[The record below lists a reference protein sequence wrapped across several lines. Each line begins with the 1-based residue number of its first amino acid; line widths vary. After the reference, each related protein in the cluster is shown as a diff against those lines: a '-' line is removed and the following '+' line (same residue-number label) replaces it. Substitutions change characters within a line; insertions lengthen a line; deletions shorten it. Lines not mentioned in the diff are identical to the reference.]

1 MWPFIKFL
9 PDKTN
14 FKYVAFAPFLMVV
27 SLLACIA
34 SLYLTVWPLTPPC
47 GGLNCGVDFK
57 GGSMIEISTAPR
69 NVDHE
74 ALETLDQVGLGEVQV
89 QGFTDPTAAMVRY
102 ETPENIESGQAQA
115 IMRQAITERLGE
127 GVHFGRADVVGAKV
141 SGELFLL
148 GVIALLAG
156 IGLMLVYIW
165 FRFGFTFGAAAVLAL
180 AHDVILTFGLFAVT
194 RMEFTL
200 VAVGSIL
207 TIIGYSINDKIV
219 VLDRVRENLRKYK
232 RMPMKEL
239 IDLSINETLSR
250 TIITG
255 VTGLMALGVMAYYG
269 GEALF
274 AFAVSMFF
282 GIVIGTYSS
291 IFIAAPALIFFGVGR
306 RDSFKTSDEQKKAK
320 RSGGEAA
327 SSMP

>member
-1 MWPFIKFL
+1 MWPLIKFL
-9 PDKTN
+9 PEKTN
-14 FKYVAFAPFLMVV
+14 FKYVVFAPFLMFV
-27 SLLACIA
+27 SLALCVA

-57 GGSMIEISTAPR
+57 GGSLIEISTAPR
-69 NVDHE
+69 NIDHA
-74 ALETLDQVGLGEVQV
+74 ALDSLDELGFGEVQV
-89 QGFTDPTAAMVRY
+89 QGFTDPTAAMVRF
-102 ETPENIESGQAQA
+102 ETPENIPSAQA
-115 IMRQAITERLGE
+115 MQTMREAITERLGD

-148 GVIALLAG
+148 GVIALGAG
-156 IGLMLVYIW
+156 VTLMLVYIW
-165 FRFGFTFGAAAVLAL
+165 FRFGFTFGAAAVMAL
-180 AHDVILTFGLFAVT
+180 AHDVILTFGLFAIT

-232 RMPMKEL
+232 KMPMKEL

-255 VTGLMALGVMAYYG
+255 VTGLMALAVMAYYG

-282 GIVIGTYSS
+282 GIVVGTYSS
-291 IFIAAPALIFFGVGR
+291 IFIAAPALTFFGVGR
-306 RDSFKTSDEQKKAK
+306 RDNFKTAAEQKKKPSADEVY
-320 RSGGEAA
+320 SQ
-327 SSMP
+327 P

>member
-1 MWPFIKFL
+1 MWPLIKFL
-9 PDKTN
+9 PEKTN
-14 FKYVAFAPFLMVV
+14 FKYVAFAPFFGVI
-27 SLLACIA
+27 SALACLA
-34 SLYLTVWPLTPPC
+34 SIYLTVMPLTPPC

-74 ALETLDQVGLGEVQV
+74 ALESLRDLGLGDVRVQA
-89 QGFTDPTAAMVRY
+89 FTDPTAAMVNY
-102 ETPENIESGQAQA
+102 ETPENMSSEEAQA
-115 IMRQAITERLGE
+115 LMRQAITERLGAD
-127 GVHFGRADVVGAKV
+127 VHFGRADVVGAKV

-148 GVIALLAG
+148 GVAALGAG
-156 IGLMLVYIW
+156 ICLMLVYIW
-165 FRFGFTFGAAAVLAL
+165 FRFGFTFGAAAVIAL
-180 AHDVILTFGLFAVT
+180 AHDVLLTFGLFAVT
-194 RMEFTL
+194 QMEFTL
-200 VAVGSIL
+200 TAVGSIL

-219 VLDRVRENLRKYK
+219 VLDRVRENLRKFK
-232 RMPMKEL
+232 KMPMKDL
-239 IDLSINETLSR
+239 IDLSVNETLSR

-291 IFIAAPALIFFGVGR
+291 IFIAAPILTWFGVGR
-306 RDSFKTSDEQKKAK
+306 RDAYKTEGEKKS
-320 RSGGEAA
+320 SGPAT
-327 SSMP
+327 STP

>member
-1 MWPFIKFL
+1 MWPLIKLL
-9 PDKTN
+9 PEKTN
-14 FKYVAFAPFLMVV
+14 FKYVVMAPIFGVL
-27 SLLACIA
+27 SLLACVA
-34 SLYLTVWPLTPPC
+34 SLYLTIMPLTPPC

-57 GGSMIEISTAPR
+57 GGSLLEFSTAPR
-69 NVDHE
+69 EVDLA
-74 ALETLDQVGLGEVQV
+74 ALRSLNDVGFGEVQV
-89 QGFTDPTAAMVRY
+89 QGFQDPTAAMVRY
-102 ETPENIESGQAQA
+102 ETPPNVESAEAQA
-115 IMRQAITERLGE
+115 TMRAAITERLGE
-127 GVHFGRADVVGAKV
+127 GVRFGRADVVGAKV

-148 GVIALLAG
+148 GAAALLAG

-165 FRFGFTFGAAAVLAL
+165 FRFGLTFGAAAVTAL

-194 RMEFTL
+194 QMEFTL

-232 RMPMKEL
+232 KMPMKDL
-239 IDLSINETLSR
+239 IDLSVNETLSR

-255 VTGLMALGVMAYYG
+255 VTGLMALGVMAYFG

-291 IFIAAPALIFFGVGR
+291 IYIAAPMLTVLGVGR
-306 RDSFKTSDEQKKAK
+306 RDSFQTADERKKK
-320 RSGGEAA
+320 PRDEAYSA
-327 SSMP
+327 P

>member
-1 MWPFIKFL
+1 MWPLIKFL
-9 PDKTN
+9 PETTK
-14 FKYVAFAPFLMVV
+14 FKYVVFAPFLGVL
-27 SLLACIA
+27 SALACIA
-34 SLYLTVWPLTPPC
+34 SIYLTVMPLTPPC

-57 GGSMIEISTAPR
+57 GGSMMEISTAP
-69 NVDHE
+69 NAVDHD
-74 ALETLDQVGLGEVQV
+74 ALANLDEVGFGEVQV

-102 ETPENIESGQAQA
+102 ETPEGIDSALAQA
-115 IMRQAITERLGE
+115 TMRAAITERLGE

-148 GVIALLAG
+148 GVAALGAG
-156 IGLMLVYIW
+156 ITLMLLYIW
-165 FRFGFTFGAAAVLAL
+165 FRFGLTFGAAAVTAL

-194 RMEFTL
+194 QMDFTL
-200 VAVGSIL
+200 TAVGSIL

-239 IDLSINETLSR
+239 IDLSVNETLSR

-274 AFAVSMFF
+274 SFAVSMFF

-291 IFIAAPALIFFGVGR
+291 IYIAAPMLTVLGVGR
-306 RDSFKTSDEQKKAK
+306 RDSFQTADEKKK
-320 RSGGEAA
+320 KPRDEAY
-327 SSMP
+327 STP

>member
-9 PDKTN
+9 PEKTN
-14 FKYVAFAPFLMVV
+14 FKYVMLAPFLGGL

-34 SLYLTVWPLTPPC
+34 SLYLTLAPFTPPC

-57 GGSMIEISTAPR
+57 GGSMLEISTAPQ

-74 ALETLDQVGLGEVQV
+74 ALADLDEVGLGEVQV

-102 ETPENIESGQAQA
+102 ETPANVDSNEAQA
-115 IMRQAITERLGE
+115 LMRAAITERLGE

-148 GVIALLAG
+148 GVAALGAG
-156 IGLMLVYIW
+156 IGLMLLYIW
-165 FRFGFTFGAAAVLAL
+165 FRFGFTFGAAAVAAL

-194 RMEFTL
+194 QMEFTL

-239 IDLSINETLSR
+239 IDLSVNETLSR

-255 VTGLMALGVMAYYG
+255 VTGLMALGVMAYFG

-291 IFIAAPALIFFGVGR
+291 IYVAAPLLTVLGVGR
-306 RDSFKTSDEQKKAK
+306 RDNFQSADEKKK
-320 RSGGEAA
+320 KPRDEVYST
-327 SSMP
+327 P

>member
-1 MWPFIKFL
+1 MWPLIKFL
-9 PDKTN
+9 PEKTN
-14 FKYVAFAPFLMVV
+14 FKYVAFAPFLMFL

-57 GGSMIEISTAPR
+57 GGSLIEFST
-69 NVDHE
+69 
-74 ALETLDQVGLGEVQV
+74 ETPLDIGRIRTPLNDLGIGEVQV
-89 QGFTDPTAAMVRY
+89 QGFTDGRSAMARY
-102 ETPENIESGQAQA
+102 ETPEGADADATLARVQDTI
-115 IMRQAITERLGE
+115 RQQLGE
-127 GVHFGRADVVGAKV
+127 VEFGRREVVGPKV

-180 AHDVILTFGLFAVT
+180 AHDVVLTFGLFAVT

-239 IDLSINETLSR
+239 IDLSVNETLSR

-269 GEALF
+269 GEALR
-274 AFAVSMFF
+274 AFAISMFF

-291 IFIAAPALIFFGVGR
+291 IYIAAPALTFFGVGR
-306 RDSFKTSDEQKKAK
+306 RDNFKSVDEKKKAK
-320 RSGGEAA
+320 REGEAP
-327 SSMP
+327 SMP

>member
-1 MWPFIKFL
+1 MWPLIKFL
-9 PDKTN
+9 PETTK
-14 FKYVAFAPFLMVV
+14 FKYVVFAPFLGVL
-27 SLLACIA
+27 SALACIA
-34 SLYLTVWPLTPPC
+34 SIYLTVMPLTPPC

-57 GGSMIEISTAPR
+57 GGSMMEISTAP
-69 NVDHE
+69 NAVDHD
-74 ALETLDQVGLGEVQV
+74 ALANLDEVGFGEVQV

-102 ETPENIESGQAQA
+102 ETPEGIDSAQAQA
-115 IMRQAITERLGE
+115 TMRAAITERLGE

-148 GVIALLAG
+148 GVAALGAG
-156 IGLMLVYIW
+156 ITLMLLYIW
-165 FRFGFTFGAAAVLAL
+165 FRFGLTFGAAAVTAL

-194 RMEFTL
+194 QMDFTL
-200 VAVGSIL
+200 TAVGSIL

-239 IDLSINETLSR
+239 IDLSVNETLSR

-274 AFAVSMFF
+274 SFAVSMFF

-291 IFIAAPALIFFGVGR
+291 IYIAAPMLTVLGVGR
-306 RDSFKTSDEQKKAK
+306 RDSFQTADEKKK
-320 RSGGEAA
+320 KPRDEAY
-327 SSMP
+327 STP

>member
-1 MWPFIKFL
+1 MWPLIKFL
-9 PDKTN
+9 PEKTN
-14 FKYVAFAPFLMVV
+14 FKYVALAPFFGALSV
-27 SLLACIA
+27 LACIA
-34 SLYLTVWPLTPPC
+34 SIYLTLAPFTPPC

-57 GGSMIEISTAPR
+57 GGSLIEFSTDPAP
-69 NVDHE
+69 
-74 ALETLDQVGLGEVQV
+74 LDLSLVREPLNDLGIGEVQV
-89 QGFTDPTAAMVRY
+89 QGFSSGTSAMARY
-102 ETPENIESGQAQA
+102 ETPEGADADATLARVQETI
-115 IMRQAITERLGE
+115 RERLGQE
-127 GVHFGRADVVGAKV
+127 VTFGRREVVGPKV

-148 GVIALLAG
+148 GVAALGAG
-156 IGLMLVYIW
+156 IGLMLLYIW
-165 FRFGFTFGAAAVLAL
+165 FRFGFTFGAAAVVAL

-194 RMEFTL
+194 QMEFTL

-239 IDLSINETLSR
+239 IDLSVNETLSR

-282 GIVIGTYSS
+282 GIVVGTYSS
-291 IFIAAPALIFFGVGR
+291 IYIAAPLLTVMGVGR
-306 RDSFKTSDEQKKAK
+306 RDNFQTGEEKKRNKPRDDAY
-320 RSGGEAA
+320 ST
-327 SSMP
+327 P

>member
-1 MWPFIKFL
+1 MWPLIKFL
-9 PDKTN
+9 PEKTN
-14 FKYVAFAPFLMVV
+14 FKYVAFAPFFAAI
-27 SLLACIA
+27 SILACVA
-34 SLYLTVWPLTPPC
+34 SIYLTLVPLTPPC

-57 GGSMIEISTAPR
+57 GGSVLEISTAPR
-69 NVDHE
+69 NVDHD
-74 ALETLDQVGLGEVQV
+74 ALESLSDLGFGEVQV
-89 QGFTDPTAAMVRY
+89 QGFQDPTSAMVRY
-102 ETPENIESGQAQA
+102 ETPSDISSEEAQA
-115 IMRQAITERLGE
+115 TMRQAITERLGE
-127 GVHFGRADVVGAKV
+127 GVQFSRADVVGAKV

-148 GVIALLAG
+148 GVIALAAG

-165 FRFGFTFGAAAVLAL
+165 FRFGFTFGAAAVTAL

-194 RMEFTL
+194 QMEFTL
-200 VAVGSIL
+200 TAVGSIL

-219 VLDRVRENLRKYK
+219 VLDRVRENLRKFK
-232 RMPMKEL
+232 KMPMKDL
-239 IDLSINETLSR
+239 IDLSVNETLSR

-291 IFIAAPALIFFGVGR
+291 IYIAAPMLTLLGVGR
-306 RDSFKTSDEQKKAK
+306 RDSFKTAAENKADNK
-320 RSGGEAA
+320 AA
-327 SSMP
+327 AAR

>member
-1 MWPFIKFL
+1 MWPLIKLL
-9 PDKTN
+9 PAKTN
-14 FKYVAFAPFLMVV
+14 FKYVAFAPFLMLV
-27 SLLACIA
+27 SLAACIA

-57 GGSMIEISTAPR
+57 GGSLIEISTAPR
-69 NVDHE
+69 NIDHQ
-74 ALETLDQVGLGEVQV
+74 ALETLNEVGFGEVQV
-89 QGFTDPTAAMVRY
+89 QGFTEPTGAMVRF
-102 ETPENIESGQAQA
+102 ETPENIPSAQA
-115 IMRQAITERLGE
+115 MQTMRDAISERLG
-127 GVHFGRADVVGAKV
+127 GDVHFGRADVVGAKV
-141 SGELFLL
+141 SGELFVL
-148 GVIALLAG
+148 GALALLAG
-156 IGLMLVYIW
+156 IGLMLLYIW

-180 AHDVILTFGLFAVT
+180 AHDVVLTFGLFAIT

-232 RMPMKEL
+232 KMPMKEL
-239 IDLSINETLSR
+239 IDLSVNETLSR

-291 IFIAAPALIFFGVGR
+291 IFIAAPALTFFGVGR
-306 RDSFKTSDEQKKAK
+306 RDAFKSADDKKKAK
-320 RSGGEAA
+320 REGGEAP
-327 SSMP
+327 SVP